1 MKNMENIRYITNEK
15 SKNLWKTQRMKKFKN
30 FENLKM

>member
-15 SKNLWKTQRMKKFKN
+15 SKNLWKTQRMK
-30 FENLKM
+30 NLKILKI